1 MRLPFV
7 ADRFYPGSE
16 EELGRTVDD
25 LFAAA
30 GPSPARKALGVVAP
44 HAGYIYS
51 GALAAKTLSFV
62 TIPQT
67 VVLLGP
73 NHTGMGATAALS
85 YQDWSTPLGTV
96 PCDRKFSQ
104 LLLQQSDLITADNE
118 AHRCEHSLEVQ
129 LPFLQRL
136 QPVFSV
142 VPLTIKRI
150 SYTQCEEIADA
161 LFLAIEQFEGELLL
175 LASTDMNHFESRKVS
190 DKKNGLAMEAIEALD
205 PQQLYTTIHNNNIS
219 MCGVIPVVITL
230 LTAMKQ
236 GAKSARLVG
245 YTDSGATSGDTAQV
259 VGYAGFIIEK

>member
-7 ADRFYPGSE
+7 ADRFYPGSQ
-16 EELGRTVDD
+16 EELGRTIDD
-25 LFAAA
+25 LLGTTAP
-30 GPSPARKALGVVAP
+30 PSNKTALGVIAP

-51 GALAAKTLSFV
+51 GALAAE
-62 TIPQT
+62 TISSVAVPQT

-85 YQDWSTPLGTV
+85 SQDWSTPLGTA
-96 PCDRKFSQ
+96 PCDRLFSE
-104 LLLQQSDLITADNE
+104 LLLKQSDLITSDNE

-129 LPFLQRL
+129 IPFLQRL
-136 QPVFSV
+136 QPALSV
-142 VPLTIKRI
+142 VPLTIKHV
-150 SYTQCEEIADA
+150 SYAQCEEIADA
-161 LFLAIEQFEGELLL
+161 LFLAIEQYEGEVLL

-190 DKKNGLAMEAIEALD
+190 DKKNSLALEAIKAVD
-205 PQQLYTTIHNNNIS
+205 PQLLYSTVHNNNIS

-236 GAKSARLVG
+236 GAKSARLIG

-259 VGYAGFIIEK
+259 VGYAGFIIEE